1 MFISSIYLEY
11 QLSMIKLSN
20 KAWVMKNKSR
30 ITNSHLFIFYFFFY
44 FFTHI
49 LFFESFYITSI
60 FSMLMIFSILTLLLF
75 HSIFSLKKIKTRKL
89 KKSYKYKFFFEI
101 KKVRDRL

>member
-30 ITNSHLFIFYFFFY
+30 ITNSHLFIFSFFFY

-49 LFFESFYITSI
+49 LFFESFYIN
-60 FSMLMIFSILTLLLF
+60 FLYA
-75 HSIFSLKKIKTRKL
+75 HD
-89 KKSYKYKFFFEI
+89 FFNSHFIIVSFNFLIENN
-101 KKVRDRL
+101 KN